1 LSEIPRPTHSPPA
14 YFELPPERRPSA
26 WRLAVF
32 VVVVLGVHLAG
43 LFVAFGVVSRQSPAA
58 ALPALSVRVLE
69 LRPPPLRV
77 AEPTRIAAPAE
88 NVQPPVAAP
97 APKAAKPVRKPARP
111 KPAPVL
117 AAPARRISPPLLT
130 AAATAPATTS
140 VAAAPQAPS
149 PGVEAAP
156 APAPAPVAAVVGAR
170 FDADYLRNPRPLYPA
185 ASRRLGEEGRV
196 VLRVVVSAE
205 GLPVSVEIKQAS
217 GFRRL
222 DEAAM
227 DAVERWRF
235 VPARRG
241 SAAIES
247 SVLVPLQFNLQD

>member
-1 LSEIPRPTHSPPA
+1 M
-14 YFELPPERRPSA
+14 
-26 WRLAVF
+26 F

-43 LFVAFGVVSRQSPAA
+43 LFVAFGVVSRQTPAA

-69 LRPPPLRV
+69 LRPPPRV
-77 AEPTRIAAPAE
+77 AEPIRIAAPAE
-88 NVQPPVAAP
+88 NVQPPVAAT
-97 APKAAKPVRKPARP
+97 APKAAKPARKPARP

-117 AAPARRISPPLLT
+117 AAPAKRISPPLLT

-149 PGVEAAP
+149 PGVESAP
-156 APAPAPVAAVVGAR
+156 APAPASVAAVVGAR
-170 FDADYLRNPRPLYPA
+170 FDADYLRNPHPLYPA
-185 ASRRLGEEGRV
+185 ASRRLGEEGHV
-196 VLRVVVSAE
+196 VLRVTVSAE

-222 DEAAM
+222 DEAARA
-227 DAVERWRF
+227 AVERWRF
-235 VPARRG
+235 VPARHG

-247 SVLVPLQFNLQD
+247 SVLVPLQFNLHD